1 MKARK
6 SKRSAIYRNLRIAPE
21 CRDDPDIEKLG
32 RTLIAVA
39 RRTAAKKKAGKQP
52 AGRAEEGGDA
62 P

>member
-6 SKRSAIYRNLRIAPE
+6 PKRSAIYRNLRVAPE

-32 RTLIAVA
+32 RTLFAVA
-39 RRTAAKKKAGKQP
+39 RRTAAKKKADEQP
-52 AGRAEEGGDA
+52 AGRAEEGGVA

>member
-6 SKRSAIYRNLRIAPE
+6 SKRSAIYRNLRIAPD

-39 RRTAAKKKAGKQP
+39 RRVAAKKKAEEQP
-52 AGRAEEGGDA
+52 AGRSEEGGDA

>member
-6 SKRSAIYRNLRIAPE
+6 PRRSAIYRNLRVVPD
-21 CRDDPDIEKLG
+21 CLDDPDIEKLG
-32 RTLIAVA
+32 RTLFAVA
-39 RRTAAKKKAGKQP
+39 RRTAAKKKADEQP